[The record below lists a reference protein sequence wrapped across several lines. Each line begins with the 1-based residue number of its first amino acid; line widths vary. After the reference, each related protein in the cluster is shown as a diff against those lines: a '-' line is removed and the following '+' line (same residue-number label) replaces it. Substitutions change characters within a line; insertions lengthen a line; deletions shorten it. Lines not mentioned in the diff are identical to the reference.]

1 MDSAF
6 LPYWFLIFILPRIK
20 FDRTI
25 IEIQSLIR
33 IYLSDCVRTY
43 CVRCYFWDNAEGQ
56 TIDITG
62 RESCLKQELA
72 LTLKAWPGYPLI
84 SKIKSFAAIVNG

>member
-6 LPYWFLIFILPRIK
+6 LPYWFLIFVLPSIE

-25 IEIQSLIR
+25 IGTHSLIR
-33 IYLSDCVRTY
+33 ISLSDCVRRY
-43 CVRCYFWDNAEGQ
+43 CVRCYFCDIAEGL
-56 TIDITG
+56 TIDKTG

-72 LTLKAWPGYPLI
+72 LTLKAWPGYPLT
-84 SKIKSFAAIVNG
+84 SKMKSFAAIVNG